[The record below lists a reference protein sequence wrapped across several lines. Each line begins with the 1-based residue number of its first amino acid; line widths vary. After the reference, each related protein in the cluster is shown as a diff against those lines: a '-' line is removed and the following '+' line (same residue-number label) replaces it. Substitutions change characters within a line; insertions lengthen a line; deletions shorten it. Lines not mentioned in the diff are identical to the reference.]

1 MTTLREKLGREARCY
16 ANDSPSGREIRRAF
30 FRGQSMSLNT
40 VVTVTNILILIALT
54 CILFRLYDRTQRFS
68 ELIRH
73 LRTLEQDYFELL
85 RKLHQALAEVDYLKK
100 GK

>member
-1 MTTLREKLGREARCY
+1 MTTLREKLGREA
-16 ANDSPSGREIRRAF
+16 RRAF

-73 LRTLEQDYFELL
+73 LRTLEQDYFDLL
-85 RKLHQALAEVDYLKK
+85 RKLHQALAEVEFLKK

>member
-1 MTTLREKLGREARCY
+1 MLMTALQVERSEGLFLG
-16 ANDSPSGREIRRAF
+16 
-30 FRGQSMSLNT
+30 GQSMSPNT

>member
-1 MTTLREKLGREARCY
+1 MTTLREKLGRKARCY